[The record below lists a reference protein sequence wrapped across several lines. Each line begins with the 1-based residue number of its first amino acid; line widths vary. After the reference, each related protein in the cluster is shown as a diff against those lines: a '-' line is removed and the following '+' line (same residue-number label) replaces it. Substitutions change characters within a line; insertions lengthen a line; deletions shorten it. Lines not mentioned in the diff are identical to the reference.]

1 MLKIKFFHQDRIFTG
16 IECSGH
22 SGYSHRGSDIICA
35 GVSAL
40 MNALVL
46 GLEDTADILVD
57 RSEALMRVTWP
68 VDESQGLSLL
78 TDTVRKSLEM
88 IAHDNPK
95 YVKIIS
101 EVKQ

>member
-1 MLKIKFFHQDRIFTG
+1 MVKIKFFHQDNIFTG

-22 SGYSHRGSDIICA
+22 SGYSHRGSDIICS

-46 GLEDTADILVD
+46 GLEDIAAITID
-57 RSEALMRVTWP
+57 RSSALMRVVWP
-68 VDESQGLSLL
+68 VNESQRLSLL
-78 TDTVRKSLEM
+78 TETIMRSLEM
-88 IAHDNPK
+88 IAHENPR

-101 EVKQ
+101 EVN